1 MRLSKRIVTMFAIVT
16 MIVTTYDEN
25 HGGNGII
32 GSIAIVSITVTTA
45 AATTTTTCTTTSTRS
60 TTTTTTSAMPPPPL
74 PRLKTVSIVVGTL
87 ELVGLPITS
96 IAAICVQ
103 YAHGLA

>member
-1 MRLSKRIVTMFAIVT
+1 MRLSKMTVTMFAIVT
-16 MIVTTYDEN
+16 MIATTYDEN
-25 HGGNGII
+25 DCGDGII
-32 GSIAIVSITVTTA
+32 SSIAIVSITVTTA
-45 AATTTTTCTTTSTRS
+45 AATTTTTSTTAFT

-74 PRLKTVSIVVGTL
+74 PRLKTVSIIVGTL

-103 YAHGLA
+103 HAHSLT